1 MMSEQDSTPKI
12 TRRNILEYWW
22 LAPVAAAAGFFGW
35 FGIRSYNIL
44 LGKSAPGPAKFN
56 SGSRIRVGSV
66 SEFAKVWTS
75 KQFDYPV
82 KLGSSIGKTPVL
94 VIRTTQA
101 QAGGISVGDQ
111 HFLGLSRICT
121 HLNCVCDLVRDPEVA
136 ALAYK
141 FRPDQGQPLLGCAC
155 HYSAFDP
162 EQAGASVGGPALK
175 NLPRVQLEHRN
186 GELFATGI
194 ETA

>member
-1 MMSEQDSTPKI
+1 MSEHTTPKV
-12 TRRNILEYWW
+12 TRRTILEYWW
-22 LAPVAAAAGFFGW
+22 LAPVGAAAAFFGW

-44 LGKSAPGPAKFN
+44 LGKSAPGAAKFI
-56 SGSRIRVGSV
+56 SGSSVRVGSV
-66 SEFAKVWTS
+66 SEFTQVWAS

-82 KLGSSIGKTPVL
+82 KLGPSIGKTPVL

-101 QAGGISVGDQ
+101 QSGGITVGDQ

-186 GELFATGI
+186 GELFAIGI

>member
-1 MMSEQDSTPKI
+1 MSELETAPKI
-12 TRRNILEYWW
+12 SRRNILEYWW
-22 LAPVAAAAGFFGW
+22 LAPVGAAAAFFGW

-44 LGKSAPGPAKFN
+44 FGKSVPGLPKFN
-56 SGSRIRVGSV
+56 PGSRIRVGLRR
-66 SEFAKVWTS
+66 EFAQVWAS
-75 KQFDYPV
+75 KEFEYPV
-82 KLGSSIGKTPVL
+82 KLGSSVGKTPVL
-94 VIRTTQA
+94 VIRTTRA
-101 QAGGISVGDQ
+101 QLGGITVGDQ

-121 HLNCVCDLVRDPEVA
+121 HLQCKCDLVRDPEVA

-155 HYSAFDP
+155 HFSAFDP

-186 GELFATGI
+186 GEIYATGI
-194 ETA
+194 ESA

>member
-1 MMSEQDSTPKI
+1 MNEQHSTPKI

-22 LAPVAAAAGFFGW
+22 LAPVGAAAAFFGW

-44 LGKSAPGPAKFN
+44 LGKTAPGAAKFN
-56 SGSRIRVGSV
+56 PGSRIRVGSI
-66 SEFAKVWTS
+66 SEFAQVWTS
-75 KQFDYPV
+75 KELNYPV

-94 VIRTTQA
+94 VIRTTQV
-101 QAGGISVGDQ
+101 QVGGITVGDR
-111 HFLGLSRICT
+111 HFLGLSRVCT
-121 HLNCVCDLVRDPEVA
+121 HLDCVCDLVRDPEVA

-141 FRPDQGQPLLGCAC
+141 FRPDHGQPLLGCAC

-175 NLPRVQLEHRN
+175 PLRRLQLEHRN

-194 ETA
+194 ESV

>member
-1 MMSEQDSTPKI
+1 MSESDPRSTVS
-12 TRRNILEYWW
+12 RRNILEYWW
-22 LAPVAAAAGFFGW
+22 LVPVGAAATFFGW

-44 LGKSAPGPAKFN
+44 LGKSAPGLAKFN
-56 SGSRIRVGSV
+56 SGLRIRVGAISDF
-66 SEFAKVWTS
+66 SKVWAS
-75 KQFDYPV
+75 KEFEYPI

-94 VIRTTQA
+94 VIRTAKA
-101 QAGGISVGDQ
+101 QVGGITVGDQ
-111 HFLGLSRICT
+111 HFLGLSKICT
-121 HLNCVCDLVRDPEVA
+121 HLNCRCDLVRDPEVA

-155 HYSAFDP
+155 HFSAFDP

-186 GELFATGI
+186 GEIYAVGI
-194 ETA
+194 ESA

>member
-1 MMSEQDSTPKI
+1 MNESEGTPKV

-22 LAPVAAAAGFFGW
+22 LAPVGAAAAFFGW

-44 LGKSAPGPAKFN
+44 LGKSAPGVAKFN
-56 SGSRIRVGSV
+56 PGSKIRVGST

-75 KQFDYPV
+75 KELNYPV

-94 VIRTTQA
+94 VIRTIQA
-101 QAGGISVGDQ
+101 QAGGITVGNQ

-121 HLNCVCDLVRDPEVA
+121 HLDCVCDLVRDPEVA

-194 ETA
+194 EMA

>member
-1 MMSEQDSTPKI
+1 MNEQDTTPKI

-22 LAPVAAAAGFFGW
+22 LAPVGAAAAFFGW
-35 FGIRSYNIL
+35 FGIRSYSIL
-44 LGKSAPGPAKFN
+44 LGKSAPGVAKFN
-56 SGSRIRVGSV
+56 PGSSVRVGSI
-66 SEFAKVWTS
+66 SEFVKVWAS

-101 QAGGISVGDQ
+101 QSGGISVGDQ

-194 ETA
+194 ESV